1 MGVTVCAAI
10 GLVLCMGCYDLTE
23 ERNAAS
29 RSVNAAP
36 IRVSD
41 IAVVLTKNRAVL
53 ALCIH
58 GMLQG
63 VLMSVSGSLGS
74 WLVFRFVWNITPE
87 LREKRAKACQA

>member
-1 MGVTVCAAI
+1 MQNICGATVFVKKDRCVLKRSLPLPMGEVA
-10 GLVLCMGCYDLTE
+10 
-23 ERNAAS
+23 
-29 RSVNAAP
+29 
-36 IRVSD
+36 RVSD

-87 LREKRAKACQA
+87 LREKMAKACQA